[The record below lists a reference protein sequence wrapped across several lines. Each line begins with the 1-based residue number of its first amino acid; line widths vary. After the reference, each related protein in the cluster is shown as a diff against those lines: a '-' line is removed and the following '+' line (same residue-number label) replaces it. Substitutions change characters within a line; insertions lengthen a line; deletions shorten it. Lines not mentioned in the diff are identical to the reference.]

1 MKFKVLL
8 MLISITTLSF
18 GALIEQWEFG
28 PSNNLS
34 SITTYDYNFDN
45 DTNTVIET
53 ARHIGGPTPTAGA
66 YTGWDARAT
75 QGATLG
81 TPAEGSTRFGSTQAG
96 ILNGYYGPS
105 NFKGVPWV
113 APDAQPP
120 AGYLTNGY
128 YVASAANEDVV
139 TITLKVT
146 DIDWDQTTGN
156 SGNNANFSFRLW
168 DKATGILNEQA
179 GGPANTYW
187 MGLTVMDSYNQDRL
201 QLALMSS
208 NGTILS
214 GGTGLTSNKNRT
226 RIAWLGSG
234 GQLAISDDWT
244 FELEIYLNTGVWK
257 AYVNEAEEATA
268 SGTFDTNHLKGFDR
282 YQATFQQFSA
292 NDYIDID
299 EISVGAISTA
309 GSNLLEPV
317 GGYYTTVQDG
327 ATVLH
332 DSLGDIF
339 HTNGNIMAKF
349 ANISGV
355 STWNWTNNVQFVGVE
370 APYVDSTETVVG
382 TNAAAVTSAWLANEA
397 ASVTLPDGTR
407 GFENKFGVLRNN
419 EDLFVSP
426 ADNSV
431 VSLNNN
437 ITALNIDSVVN
448 LASISGNSTT
458 SADPEGTPIGAELYV
473 NTGGTLNVLGQ
484 SVHSGQT
491 YRDGSIEIGGWGQ
504 GEGTHHMTL
513 TVDGGAVNAELIRVA
528 HSKSGGTLNVDN
540 GGSVNVTDLVLGF
553 DAHKYGVGTVN
564 INDGDITADTVFV
577 GRANEGILNIA
588 GGALK
593 INSEGR
599 VRIGDSRNNTT
610 TAGPVLWSGS
620 SNLVAKGTVN
630 LTDGEISAAD
640 GATNTM
646 LWVGYQDNDTTPK
659 IMANFNISGGVVNGG
674 ENLQMQVG
682 RLSPGTMT
690 LSGTG
695 VVNAGTTFTV
705 GHRSDGI
712 LNVNGG
718 TFNLTDNSNSNITT
732 RLDIGGHGGGG
743 DVGGNG
749 VVNMTAGSMNLASLY
764 MSNSQTDGNQTSS
777 FNQTGGTVTIKGG
790 ACRLGVRG
798 DATYTI
804 GGGESLASLLVN
816 PGNEFV
822 NVSGN
827 SNSTI
832 NLSYGAASDGVYKD
846 STLTINSN
854 GFVHCNNIT
863 MESVNGA
870 GDDDSEATLNLNGGT
885 LLIEGNWN
893 GGIALTNNATL
904 NIGEGELIWAHWMQ
918 PLGEYLKQAWT
929 NGHINLTGGIT
940 EVPSN
945 SVAILTDGDY
955 TLYGESYNSSNKV
968 YSSEKRVDSTYSRFV
983 SVLAD
988 PPSPYENWATGLG
1001 ITDPNADADS
1011 DGIANLLE
1019 FALGT
1024 DPNVSDGDGISSA
1037 RSGANITFTH
1047 PKRDGIDH
1055 GLTYTVQTNGNLK
1068 FGSWGDH
1075 SAVDS
1080 SEAGSSVTHTISTV
1094 SEDEL
1099 FIRLKV
1105 ETE

>member
-1 MKFKVLL
+1 MKLKVLL

-18 GALIEQWEFG
+18 GALVEQWNFG
-28 PSNNLS
+28 TNGNFS
-34 SITTYDYNFDN
+34 SITTYDYTESGNP
-45 DTNTVIET
+45 ET
-53 ARHIGGPTPTAGA
+53 PRHIGGPGPTAGA

-81 TPAEGSTRFGSTQAG
+81 TPAEGSSRLGSTQAG
-96 ILNGYYGPS
+96 ILNGYYGPTS
-105 NFKGVPWV
+105 FKGVPWV
-113 APDAQPP
+113 GPDDQPP
-120 AGYLTNGY
+120 EGYLTNGY
-128 YVASAANEDVV
+128 YVASAGNQDIV
-139 TITLKVT
+139 TMTLKVT

-156 SGNNANFSFRLW
+156 SGNNALFSYRLW
-168 DKATGILNEQA
+168 DKASGILNEQA
-179 GGPANTYW
+179 GGPANTYYL
-187 MGLTVMDSYNQDRL
+187 GLQVMDSYNSDRL
-201 QLALMSS
+201 QLALVSS
-208 NGTILS
+208 HGTILS
-214 GGTGLTSNKNRT
+214 GGTGLTGTKSRT
-226 RIAWLGSG
+226 RIGWLGSA
-234 GQLAISDDWT
+234 GQLAISDDWEFT
-244 FELEIYLNTGVWK
+244 LTIDLANGTWTGNINGGADVL
-257 AYVNEAEEATA
+257 
-268 SGTFDTNHLKGFDR
+268 GTFDTSHIKGFDR
-282 YQATFQQFSA
+282 YQSTFQQFSE
-292 NDYIDID
+292 NDYIDVD
-299 EISVGAISTA
+299 EISVDVT
-309 GSNLLEPV
+309 SNSGTVILEPV
-317 GGYYTTVQDG
+317 TGYYSTSQDG
-327 ATVLH
+327 ETILH
-332 DSLGDIF
+332 ENLVDIF
-339 HTNGNIMAKF
+339 HTNGNLLAKF
-349 ANISGV
+349 ANISGQ
-355 STWNWTNNVQFVGVE
+355 SDWNWTNNVQFVGPETPLV
-370 APYVDSTETVVG
+370 PSTETLVG
-382 TNAAAVTSAWLANEA
+382 TNASAVTSAWLANGA
-397 ASVTLPDGTR
+397 ASVTLGDGSQ
-407 GFENKFGVLRNN
+407 GYENKFGVLRNN
-419 EDLFVSP
+419 DDLFVAPS
-426 ADNSV
+426 DNSV
-431 VSLNNN
+431 VSLNNS
-437 ITALNIDSVVN
+437 TTELNIDSVVN
-448 LASISGNSTT
+448 LASLSGNSAT
-458 SADPEGTPIGAELYV
+458 SANPLGAILNV
-473 NTGGTLNVLGQ
+473 KSGGVLNVLGQ

-491 YRDGSIEIGGWGQ
+491 YRDGSIEIGGWGT
-504 GEGTHHMTL
+504 GAGSHHMTL
-513 TVDGGAVNAELIRVA
+513 TADGGEVNANLIRVGHA
-528 HSKSGGTLNVDN
+528 KAGGTLNVIN
-540 GGSVNVTDLVLGF
+540 GGSVNAPDLVLGF
-553 DAHKYGVGTVN
+553 DPHQWGTGTVN
-564 INDGDITADTVFV
+564 ISSGDVTAETVFV
-577 GRANEGILNIA
+577 GRASEGTININ

-593 INSEGR
+593 ITSEGR
-599 VRIGDSRNNTT
+599 VRIGDFRQNATT
-610 TAGPVLWSGS
+610 VNPELWTGQ
-620 SNLVAKGTVN
+620 SNVVAKGTIN
-630 LTDGEISAAD
+630 LTDGEISAAT

-695 VVNAGTTFTV
+695 VVNASTTFTV
-705 GHRSDGI
+705 GHRADGI

-732 RLDIGGHGGGG
+732 RLDVGGHGGAGEYA
-743 DVGGNG
+743 NG
-749 VVNMTAGSMNLASLY
+749 VVNMTAGAMNLASLY
-764 MSNSQTDGNQTSS
+764 MSNSQVDGSQSSS

-804 GGGESLASLLVN
+804 GGGETLASLLVN

-918 PLGEYLKQAWT
+918 PLAEYLKQAWT

-968 YSSEKRVDSTYSRFV
+968 YSSEKRVDSPYSRFV

>member
-1 MKFKVLL
+1 MKFKVFLIL
-8 MLISITTLSF
+8 MSITTLSF
-18 GALIEQWEFG
+18 GAIIEKWEFG
-28 PSNNLS
+28 PSNNYS
-34 SITTYDYNFDN
+34 SISLHDYDLDG
-45 DTNTVIET
+45 DTNTVILT
-53 ARHIGGPTPTAGA
+53 PRHIGGDSLTSPAS
-66 YTGWDARAT
+66 TGYDTRAS
-75 QGATLG
+75 QGSTLNPG
-81 TPAEGSTRFGSTQAG
+81 SPAAEGSSRFGNNTGAE
-96 ILNGYYGPS
+96 INAYYGPTS
-105 NFKGVPWV
+105 FSGVPWV
-113 APDAQPP
+113 GPEDTPP
-120 AGYLTNGY
+120 EGYLTNGQY
-128 YVASAANEDVV
+128 YVASAAEQDVV

-146 DIDWDQTTGN
+146 DIDFSNDTG
-156 SGNNANFSFRLW
+156 GGKDANFHVRLW
-168 DKATGILNEQA
+168 DKASGIV
-179 GGPANTYW
+179 GGVANTYF
-187 MGLTVMDSYNQDRL
+187 MGFSVMDTYANNRL
-201 QLALMSS
+201 QLAANSS

-214 GGTGLTSNKNRT
+214 GGTGLTNNKNRT
-226 RIAWLGSG
+226 RIGWLDA
-234 GQLAISDDWT
+234 GQTLANSDDWT
-244 FELEIYLNTGVWK
+244 FSLEVHLATGVWK
-257 AYVNEAEEATA
+257 GFINGVQETA
-268 SGTFDTNHLKGFDR
+268 GTFDTNHIKGFDR
-282 YQATFQQFSA
+282 YQVTFQKFA
-292 NDYIDID
+292 DGDYIDVD
-299 EISVGAISTA
+299 EISVDVTSTA
-309 GSNLLEPV
+309 GTNILEPV
-317 GGYYTTVQDG
+317 SGYYTTVQDG
-327 ATVLH
+327 ESVLH
-332 DSLGDIF
+332 DTLNDIY

-349 ANISGV
+349 VNIGGQS
-355 STWNWTNNVQFVGVE
+355 SWNWTNNVQLVGAE
-370 APYVDSTETVVG
+370 APYIESTETLVG
-382 TNAAAVTSAWLANEA
+382 TNAAAVTSPWLMNEA
-397 ASVTLPDGTR
+397 ASVTLPDGSR
-407 GFENKFGVLRNN
+407 GYENRFGILRNN
-419 EDLFVSP
+419 ESVFVTP

-437 ITALNIDSVVN
+437 STTLNLDSVVN
-448 LASISGNSTT
+448 IASISGNSTT
-458 SADPEGTPIGAELYV
+458 SADPEGTPIGAEL
-473 NTGGTLNVLGQ
+473 NISSGGILNVLGQ

-491 YRDGSIEIGGWGQ
+491 YRDGSVEIGGWGQ
-504 GEGTHHMTL
+504 SQGSHHMTV
-513 TVDGGAVNAELIRVA
+513 TVDGGELNANRIRVA
-528 HSKSGGTLNVDN
+528 HSKAGGTLNVNN
-540 GGSVNVTDLVLGF
+540 GGSVNTSELVLGF
-553 DAHKYGVGTVN
+553 DAHEYGVGTVN
-564 INDGDITADTVFV
+564 INDGDITADTVKV
-577 GRANEGILNIA
+577 GAANEGILNIA

-593 INSEGR
+593 ISSEGR
-599 VRIGDSRNNTT
+599 VRIGDFRNNTT
-610 TAGPVLWSGS
+610 TAGPALWSGQ

-630 LTDGEISAAD
+630 LTDGEISAAP

-659 IMANFNISGGVVNGG
+659 IMANFNVSGGVVNGG

-695 VVNAGTTFTV
+695 VVNASTTFTV
-705 GHRSDGI
+705 GHRGDGI

-732 RLDIGGHGGGG
+732 RLDVGGHGGAG
-743 DVGGNG
+743 DVANG
-749 VVNMTAGSMNLASLY
+749 VVNMTAGTMNLASLY
-764 MSNSQTDGNQTSS
+764 MSNSQVDGGQSSS

-804 GGGESLASLLVN
+804 GGGETVASLLVN
-816 PGNEFV
+816 PGFEFV
-822 NVSGN
+822 NVLGN

-832 NLSYGAASDGVYKD
+832 NLSYGAATDGVYKD

-854 GFVHCNNIT
+854 GFVHVGNIT

-870 GDDDSEATLNLNGGT
+870 GDDDAEATLNLNGGT

-893 GGIALTNNATL
+893 GGISLTNNATL
-904 NIGEGELIWAHWMQ
+904 NIGEGELIWAHWMA
-918 PLGEYLKQAWT
+918 PLTEHLRQAWT
-929 NGHINLTGGIT
+929 NGHINLTAGIT

-968 YSSEKRVDSTYSRFV
+968 YSSEKRVGAPYTRFV

-1011 DGIANLLE
+1011 DGIENLLE

-1037 RSGANITFTH
+1037 RSGANINFTH

-1075 SAVDS
+1075 SVVDS
-1080 SEAGSSVTHTISTV
+1080 SEAGSSVTHTISTE
-1094 SEDEL
+1094 SENEL